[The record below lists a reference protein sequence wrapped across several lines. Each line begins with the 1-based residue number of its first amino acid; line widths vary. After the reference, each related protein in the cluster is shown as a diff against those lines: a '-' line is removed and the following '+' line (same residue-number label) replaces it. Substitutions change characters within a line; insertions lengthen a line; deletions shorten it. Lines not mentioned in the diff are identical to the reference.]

1 MKKTWTILLICA
13 MLTGM
18 LLSCAGKDTETKP
31 ADGASVGTESAV
43 ESETEPETEPVYP
56 TYTDTFDGAECNMLY
71 FDAVEFCGWSK
82 IPCDINEPELTG
94 DALSDAVFTRNRKL
108 EEMYQVK
115 FTGEGYKDMSKCS
128 LIEKQVLAGDTQY
141 DLVFPAWNTMYSFVT
156 SHSVTDLTGLFD
168 FSMPWFDAK
177 SRDAFTIG
185 GKTYAV
191 ISDATYMDKLLSM
204 AILFNQ
210 QMVTDYNLGDIY
222 GMVLDGTWTFEEM
235 VKMCEAVS
243 EDVDGN
249 GVYDRND
256 RFGLINQDD
265 GIYELYNGGGLYFCK
280 IGDDGVPVIA
290 DDSELAVSVLQKILT
305 LMNNERLFFNRGK
318 QGLST
323 VEICNMFAEG
333 RGLFILRQIQAAFE
347 LRDMET
353 DFGIIPVPKM
363 YEGQADYHTSIG
375 YTVATTQ
382 CIPAVVKNTHMS
394 VVILDTMAAE
404 SYYSVNSVLY
414 DTILGQKLAR
424 DEVSRENLEIIF
436 ANRFYD
442 PGCVYNFGS
451 IASDW
456 MANVGK
462 GPEQVASLLEKN
474 QPKIEKAIEKFMTAL
489 TEEE

>member
-13 MLTGM
+13 MLTGT
-18 LLSCAGKDTETKP
+18 LLSCASKDTETKP
-31 ADGASVGTESAV
+31 ADGASVSTESAV

-115 FTGEGYKDMSKCS
+115 LTSEGYKDMSKCS

-280 IGDDGVPVIA
+280 IGDDGTPVIA

-318 QGLST
+318 
-323 VEICNMFAEG
+323 
-333 RGLFILRQIQAAFE
+333 
-347 LRDMET
+347 
-353 DFGIIPVPKM
+353 
-363 YEGQADYHTSIG
+363 
-375 YTVATTQ
+375 
-382 CIPAVVKNTHMS
+382 
-394 VVILDTMAAE
+394 
-404 SYYSVNSVLY
+404 
-414 DTILGQKLAR
+414 
-424 DEVSRENLEIIF
+424 
-436 ANRFYD
+436 
-442 PGCVYNFGS
+442 
-451 IASDW
+451 
-456 MANVGK
+456 
-462 GPEQVASLLEKN
+462 
-474 QPKIEKAIEKFMTAL
+474 
-489 TEEE
+489 

>member
-1 MKKTWTILLICA
+1 MKKTWTIVLLCA
-13 MLTGM
+13 ML
-18 LLSCAGKDTETKP
+18 AGSLAACGGTETETKIP
-31 ADGASVGTESAV
+31 VSSGDTENETVTETES
-43 ESETEPETEPVYP
+43 ETEPVYP
-56 TYTDTFDGAECNMLY
+56 AYTDTFGGTDCNMLY
-71 FDAVEFCGWSK
+71 FDAVAFCGWST

-94 DALSDAVFTRNRKL
+94 DALSDAVFMRNRKL
-108 EEMYQVK
+108 EEQYDVK
-115 FTGEGYKDMSKCS
+115 LSAEGYTDMSKCS
-128 LIEKQVLAGDTQY
+128 LIEKQVLSGDSQY
-141 DLVFPAWNTMYSFVT
+141 DIVFPSWNTMYSFVT
-156 SHSVTDLTGLFD
+156 GHYVTDLEGLFD
-168 FSMPWFDAK
+168 FSMPWYDVK
-177 SRDAFTIG
+177 SLDAFSIK

-210 QMVTDYNLGDIY
+210 QMVTDYALGDIY

-235 VKMCEAVS
+235 VKMCETVS

-249 GVYDRND
+249 EKYDRND
-256 RFGLINQDD
+256 RYGLINQDD
-265 GIYELYNGGGLYFCK
+265 GIYELYNGGGLYFCR

-290 DDSELAVSVLQKILT
+290 DDNELSITVLQKILN
-305 LMNNERLFFNRGK
+305 LMNDNRLFFNRVK

-347 LRDMET
+347 LRNMET

-363 YEGQADYHTSIG
+363 YEGQEDYHTSIG

-382 CIPAVVKNTHMS
+382 CIPAVTKDLQIS

-404 SYYSVNSVLY
+404 SYYSVNGILY

-424 DEVSRENLEIIF
+424 DAVSRENLSIIF
-436 ANRFYD
+436 NNRFYD
-442 PGCVYNFGS
+442 PGCIYNFGS

-462 GPEQVASLLEKN
+462 GADQVVSLIKKN
-474 QPKIEKAIEKFMTAL
+474 QPKIEKAIETFMTAL
-489 TEEE
+489 EE

>member
-1 MKKTWTILLICA
+1 MKKTWTILLVCA
-13 MLTGM
+13 LLTGTF
-18 LLSCAGKDTETKP
+18 LSCADKDTETKP
-31 ADGASVGTESAV
+31 ANGASVGTESAMDS
-43 ESETEPETEPVYP
+43 ESEPETEPVYP

-71 FDAVEFCGWSK
+71 YDAVAACGWSR

-108 EEMYQVK
+108 EELYQVTL
-115 FTGEGYKDMSKCS
+115 TGEGYKDAAKCS

-156 SHSVTDLTGLFD
+156 GHYVTDLTGMFD

-177 SRDAFTIG
+177 ARDAFTIG

-210 QMVTDYNLGDIY
+210 QMVTDYALGDIY

-235 VKMCEAVS
+235 VKMCETVS
-243 EDVDGN
+243 EDVDSN
-249 GVYDRND
+249 GKYDRSD
-256 RFGLINQDD
+256 RFGLINQND

-290 DDSELAVSVLQKILT
+290 HDGELAVSVLQKILT
-305 LMNNERLFFNRGK
+305 LMNNERLFFNRQT

-347 LRDMET
+347 LRDMEM

-363 YEGQADYHTSIG
+363 HEEQEAYHTSIG

-382 CIPAVVKNTHMS
+382 CVPAVVKDTRMS
-394 VVILDTMAAE
+394 AVLLETMAAE
-404 SYYSVNSVLY
+404 SYYSVNGVLY

-424 DEVSRENLEIIF
+424 DEVSRENLAIIF
-436 ANRFYD
+436 ENRFYD
-442 PGCVYNFGS
+442 PGCVYDFGS
-451 IASDW
+451 IASSW
-456 MANVGK
+456 MSNVGK
-462 GPEQVASLLEKN
+462 GPEQVVSLIEKN
-474 QPKIEKAIEKFMTAL
+474 RSKIEKAIEKFMTAL
-489 TEEE
+489 TEE